1 MDQVPRLT
9 VRLGGFTAG
18 ASGTLDGQARSARKA
33 PSRELLYSGA
43 KVQQQMTWN
52 AMGTCLKHAHCLGC
66 IAVKGTTVIL
76 TVTVT
81 VIMRGVQAAEQRR
94 ADEAARRRE
103 KQQAARQA
111 RVAAAAE
118 AVRQRHRKETA
129 ASTLRGPP
137 PPLRHDFRLQP
148 DLLGDLLVVWE
159 FTQVRAEMLGT

>member
-18 ASGTLDGQARSARKA
+18 VSGTLDGQGRSARKA
-33 PSRELLYSGA
+33 PSGELLYSGA

-52 AMGTCLKHAHCLGC
+52 AMGTCLKHAHCLGF

-76 TVTVT
+76 LLI

-94 ADEAARRRE
+94 VDEAARRRE

-111 RVAAAAE
+111 RAAAAAE
-118 AVRQRHRKETA
+118 AVRQRQRKEKA
-129 ASTLRGPP
+129 ASMLRGPP

-159 FTQVRAEMLGT
+159 FTQVRAEIFGT